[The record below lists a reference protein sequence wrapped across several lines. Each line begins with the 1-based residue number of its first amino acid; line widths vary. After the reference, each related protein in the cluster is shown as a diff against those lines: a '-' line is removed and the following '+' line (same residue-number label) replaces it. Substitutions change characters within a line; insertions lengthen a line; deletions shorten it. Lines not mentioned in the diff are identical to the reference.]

1 MPFELIPA
9 IDLRGGR
16 AVRLLQ
22 GDYDRE
28 TVFDD
33 DPVAVARRWEAE
45 GAPRLHVVDLE
56 GARDGTATNREV
68 IARIIAAVT
77 IPVQVSGGLRDV
89 AAVDAVLALGAA
101 RAIIGTIAADP
112 EKARPILAAFGEQ
125 IVVGIDARDGRVAV
139 RGWRETLE
147 RDAVELAQELVAAG
161 ARRVIFTDIGRDGM
175 LAGPNLEAMRRMA
188 TAVPIPVI
196 ASGGVG
202 SVDDVRRLAD
212 LGCLEGV
219 IVGRALYTGN
229 VSLPEALAQIR
240 ARNAGSGRSS

>member
-45 GAPRLHVVDLE
+45 GASRLHVVDLD
-56 GARDGTATNREV
+56 GARDGTPLNREV
-68 IARIIAAVT
+68 IARILAAVK
-77 IPVQVSGGLRDV
+77 IPVQVSGGLRDGAAVERVLAQGADRAILGTV
-89 AAVDAVLALGAA
+89 AAQPEAV
-101 RAIIGTIAADP
+101 
-112 EKARPILAAFGEQ
+112 RPILEAFGERV
-125 IVVGIDARDGRVAV
+125 VVGIDARDGRVAV
-139 RGWRETLE
+139 RGWRETLD
-147 RDAVELAQELVAAG
+147 RDAVELARELVAVG
-161 ARRVIFTDIGRDGM
+161 AKRIIFTDIARDGM
-175 LAGPNLEAMRRMA
+175 LGGPNLEAMRRMA
-188 TAVPIPVI
+188 TAVSVPVI

-202 SVDDVRRLAD
+202 SVEDVRRLAA

-219 IVGRALYTGN
+219 IVGRALYTGAL
-229 VSLPEALAQIR
+229 SLPAALAVIQ
-240 ARNAGSGRSS
+240 